1 MKKQYTIEEVLEEVY
16 RLDYAEF
23 DNPPKHFFS
32 RRHKQNIKSIL
43 FPRREQPVSPKVKLR
58 PQKMVIILVLVF
70 LAILTGAVIILR
82 LPSFTGT
89 VYPDNT
95 QMFAYDPTAPT
106 IIEDVYYIADLPNNY
121 VLTEKYGEIGD
132 DFIRSSY
139 TDTSTGDSLV
149 FEQFTKIHF
158 DKKYDNEHA
167 EIIYMKVNGYDGFV
181 WKSTNSEHGYKEIA
195 WDNGDYIF
203 TIWCNLN
210 ENSILDLAKSAKI
223 LKNTDQ

>member
-23 DNPPKHFFS
+23 DNHPKHFFS

-58 PQKMVIILVLVF
+58 PQKVVIILVLVF

-82 LPSFTGT
+82 LPGFSGT

-106 IIEDVYYIADLPNNY
+106 TIEDVYYIADLPNNF
-121 VLTEKYGEIGD
+121 VLVEKYGEIGD
-132 DFIRSSY
+132 DFIWCSY
-139 TDTSTGDSLV
+139 TDPSTGDSLV
-149 FEQFTKIHF
+149 FEQYTKKHF
-158 DKKYDNEHA
+158 RSNFDNEHA
-167 EIIYMKVNGYDGFV
+167 EIIQMKVNGYDGFI
-181 WKSTNSEHGYKEIA
+181 WKSKGSEQGYKAIV
-195 WDNGDYIF
+195 WDNRDYIIS
-203 TIWCNLN
+203 IWCNLD
-210 ENSILDLAKSAKI
+210 ENAALDLAKSTKVLQNI
-223 LKNTDQ
+223 D